1 MLRSHGLTGEVR
13 EQLQRLID
21 LTAAL
26 ERTQTKILYGHQPTP
41 DDYQMLG
48 EGRREFGDL
57 LSAFELLP
65 PSSKS

>member
-13 EQLQRLID
+13 EQLQRLVD

-26 ERTQTKILYGHQPTP
+26 ERTQTKILYGHQPTL

-65 PSSKS
+65 PASKS

>member
-13 EQLQRLID
+13 EQLQRLVD

-48 EGRREFGDL
+48 EGRREFGDVAADRKL
-57 LSAFELLP
+57 TQ
-65 PSSKS
+65 

>member
-13 EQLQRLID
+13 EQLQRLVD

-41 DDYQMLG
+41 DD
-48 EGRREFGDL
+48 
-57 LSAFELLP
+57 
-65 PSSKS
+65 